1 MHTTN
6 SKQEMASLGI
16 NAAMIGN
23 YSEVSREPLSFKH
36 EESLGWGDVYRAS
49 HAAIWNL
56 WADTEQGGI
65 RVNGRAVMVA
75 NDEPQEFEDLLYKWR
90 LAVEDTRPHG
100 S

>member
-1 MHTTN
+1 MHATN

-16 NAAMIGN
+16 NRARLDD